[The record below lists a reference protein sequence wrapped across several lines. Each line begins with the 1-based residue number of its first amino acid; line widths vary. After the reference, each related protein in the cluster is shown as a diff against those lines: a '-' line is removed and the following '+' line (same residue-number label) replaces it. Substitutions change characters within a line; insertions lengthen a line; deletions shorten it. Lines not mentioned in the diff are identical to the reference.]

1 MTKRKIWIILFIIG
15 IVMILGASEF
25 SRFLA
30 NEINWYTAGII
41 LSIVSG
47 LGLLFEMYLDG
58 ISKFQ
63 FVKLFL
69 YFILHNFIQS
79 LRSNRKIG
87 CSFLLPERR
96 IFI

>member
-1 MTKRKIWIILFIIG
+1 MFCTLFIYIIIETKNYIINKGKSKIWIILFIIG

-47 LGLLFEMYLDG
+47 LGLLFEMY
-58 ISKFQ
+58 F
-63 FVKLFL
+63 
-69 YFILHNFIQS
+69 
-79 LRSNRKIG
+79 
-87 CSFLLPERR
+87 RR
-96 IFI
+96 NK

>member
-1 MTKRKIWIILFIIG
+1 MLIFIVVDIWNCYNMSMKKATNWNLEKSKEGFRMTKRKIWIILFIIG

-47 LGLLFEMYLDG
+47 LGLLFEMY
-58 ISKFQ
+58 F
-63 FVKLFL
+63 
-69 YFILHNFIQS
+69 
-79 LRSNRKIG
+79 
-87 CSFLLPERR
+87 RR
-96 IFI
+96 NK

>member
-47 LGLLFEMYLDG
+47 LGLLFEMYFRRKAG
-58 ISKFQ
+58 RHFSA
-63 FVKLFL
+63 
-69 YFILHNFIQS
+69 HHRS
-79 LRSNRKIG
+79 RPAALRHGLRPVPG
-87 CSFLLPERR
+87 LPGKN
-96 IFI
+96 